1 MTKYP
6 EIKTPTDSKLD
17 CYSDRL
23 PQSTKHPSQHA
34 ANNIKRGLL

>member
-6 EIKTPTDSKLD
+6 GIKTPTDSKLD